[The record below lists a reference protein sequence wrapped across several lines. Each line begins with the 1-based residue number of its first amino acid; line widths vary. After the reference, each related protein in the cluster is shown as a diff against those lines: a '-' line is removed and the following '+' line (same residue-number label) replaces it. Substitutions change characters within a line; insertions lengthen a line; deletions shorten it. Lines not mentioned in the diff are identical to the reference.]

1 MKVKPEILEDVS
13 GTMGMPL
20 LATQYRAGI
29 EPTVERGILD
39 SSSQSSLVF
48 PSGIVWVYAALARR
62 KESPVH
68 DF

>member
-20 LATQYRAGI
+20 FATQYGTGI

-48 PSGIVWVYAALARR
+48 PSGIVWVYATLDRE
-62 KESPVH
+62 KESPVQ